1 MKNTKCRKS
10 APVVLPSGFFGII
23 TLKLP
28 VVFSLALLSMLNATV
43 LRADEVVM
51 VNGDRLTGTVLRMD
65 GAVLQFETAYAGV
78 VNIDWEKVRELSTDT
93 PMRLRLENGEL
104 VNSQQLTREQQQFLL
119 DAEGE
124 SKNEGKLVTVA
135 DINPPAW
142 ETGEGYRLT
151 GLVDLAVKADRGNS
165 DQDEVDVSADLEW
178 RYLQHRARLFGE
190 LEYDVSGGEQTKN
203 KWNLST
209 KYDKFVSEKRYY
221 GAGLFLE
228 HDKFADLDL
237 RTSVGP
243 YIGQQ
248 FIMGSEMNLS
258 AEIGVTYVFEDF
270 ASDPDDDYVAA
281 SWSVD
286 FDRFIIPSVM
296 QFYHRQTGLTKI
308 EAPGDIILD
317 TWTGLRFPLQGGFS
331 TSAEVKAEYDANAAE
346 DADEWDTSY
355 RLKLGYQ
362 W

>member
-1 MKNTKCRKS
+1 MKNIQCRKC
-10 APVVLPSGFFGII
+10 ALVARPSDYFGII
-23 TLKLP
+23 PLKLT
-28 VVFSLALLSMLNATV
+28 VVFSLTLLFMLNATA

-65 GAVLQFETAYAGV
+65 GGVLQFETAYAGV
-78 VNIDWEKVRELSTDT
+78 VSIDWEKVRELSTDT

-104 VNSQQLTREQQQFLL
+104 LNSQQLTREQQHFLL
-119 DAEGE
+119 EAEGE
-124 SKNEGKLVTVA
+124 NEARGVSVA
-135 DINPPAW
+135 DINPSAW
-142 ETGEGYRLT
+142 ETGEGYRLS
-151 GLVDLAVKADRGNS
+151 GRVDLSVKANRGNT
-165 DQDEVDVSADLEW
+165 DQDEIDISTDLEW
-178 RYLQHRARLFGE
+178 RYLKHRARLFGE
-190 LEYDVSGGEQTKN
+190 LEYDVNGGEQTRN

-209 KYDKFVSEKRYY
+209 KYDRFVSGKHYV

-248 FIMGSEMNLS
+248 FITGSKMNLS
-258 AEIGVTYVFEDF
+258 AEIGVTYVFENF

-296 QFYHRQTGLTKI
+296 QFYHRQTGLMKV
-308 EAPGDIILD
+308 EAPGNIILD

-331 TSAEVKAEYDANAAE
+331 TSAEVKAEYDANAAV